1 MRTNTHLLERIDSLK
16 DELNKKGRIVASIY
30 KISRLLNRPANRDKI
45 LRSILQ
51 ECQKLFNFT
60 RCVILLINKTE
71 DKLEA
76 KYCLGYSLLEEKR
89 AFEHPLDMKT
99 QLCRETI
106 AAKEGRIIYIQDIE
120 NDQSLTEFDRK
131 MEKFWKRVS
140 TIAVPLKINRE
151 IIGVIEGDRKEKMIL
166 SKSDINLLASF
177 ANQASVILEIARL
190 YNQILTER
198 NIAENILESAPDG
211 ILAIDQYK
219 KIDSINRKAE
229 EIIRKKRHEVLGKP
243 ISEVLRKDIVDLL
256 NDSIDNQKP
265 SQYMEVTNTRRSGK
279 KNTYGLSSSIMKK
292 NFPHEGAGAIL
303 TIHDLTEIKQTEAML
318 RRVDNLS
325 SLGRMSASIAHEIR
339 NPLASIN
346 FNVQILSK
354 KILDDMQ
361 RISNKV
367 LTDIDRINM
376 IIKRTLDFSRNS
388 SPDMVY
394 DYINGLVEESL
405 GLMKQQLKNQ
415 EIKIVKD
422 MQSDAP
428 RLLFEPHQ
436 IRNAL
441 EDILLSA
448 SSVQALSKKSLAD
461 MQRISNN
468 ILEGIERINMI
479 IRRTLD
485 FSRNSLP
492 SMAFGD
498 INDTVKESIAL
509 IHQQL
514 KSQKIE
520 IHQHLYK
527 EGPKLLFD
535 PHQLRNALV
544 NILLNA
550 AEAMPKGG
558 VITIRSRVTE
568 ARGRKQLILLVK
580 DSGMGIPPEHLRQ
593 IFDPFFTTKQEGT
606 GLGLSIA
613 HKILEQHKVI
623 IDVRSTVNKGTTFY
637 MKFPLQEIGI
647 EHVTK

>member
-1 MRTNTHLLERIDSLK
+1 MRTNKYLLERIDALN
-16 DELNKKGRIVASIY
+16 DELDKKGRIVSSIY
-30 KISRLLNRPANRDKI
+30 KISQLLNRPANRDKI
-45 LRSILQ
+45 LRSILK

-71 DKLEA
+71 NQLEA
-76 KYCLGYSLLEEKR
+76 KYCLGYSPLEEKL
-89 AFEHPLDMKT
+89 AFAHPLDMNT

-120 NDQSLTEFDRK
+120 NDTSLTDFDRK

-151 IIGVIEGDRKEKMIL
+151 VIGVIEGDRKEKMIL

-177 ANQASVILEIARL
+177 ANQASVILENARL
-190 YNQILTER
+190 YDQLLAER

-211 ILAIDQYK
+211 ILAVNPHK
-219 KIDSINRKAE
+219 KIGSINRKAE
-229 EIIRKKRHEVLGKP
+229 AIIRKKRHEVLGKP
-243 ISEVLRKDIVDLL
+243 IAEVLRKDVVEFL
-256 NDSIDNQKP
+256 NDSIDNRKS
-265 SQYMEVTNTRRSGK
+265 SQYLEIVNTRRSGK
-279 KNTYGLSSSIMKK
+279 METYGLSSSIMKK

-303 TIHDLTEIKQTEAML
+303 TIHDLTEIKETEVML

-346 FNVQILSK
+346 FNVQVLSK
-354 KILDDMQ
+354 KIMDDMQ

-367 LTDIDRINM
+367 IRDVERIDT
-376 IIKRTLDFSRNS
+376 IIKRTIDSSRNS
-388 SPDMVY
+388 TPEKVNNHTSDS
-394 DYINGLVEESL
+394 LEESL
-405 GLMKQQLKNQ
+405 DMITQKLKGQ
-415 EIKIVKD
+415 IKFDKA
-422 MQSDAP
+422 MQNDVQKLFSD
-428 RLLFEPHQ
+428 PHQ

-441 EDILLSA
+441 EDILSSA
-448 SSVQALSKKSLAD
+448 SHVQTLSKKSLKD
-461 MQRISNN
+461 IQRISNN

-492 SMAFGD
+492 SMTLGH
-498 INDTVKESIAL
+498 INDIIKESVAL
-509 IHQQL
+509 IQQQL

-520 IHQHLYK
+520 IYQDLCK
-527 EGPKLLFD
+527 EAPRILFD

-558 VITIRSRVTE
+558 VVTIRSRLTE
-568 ARGRKQLILLVK
+568 VRGRKQIILLIK
-580 DSGMGIPPEHLRQ
+580 DSGIGIPPEHLKQ

-613 HKILEQHKVI
+613 HKILEQHNVI
-623 IDVRSTVNKGTTFY
+623 IEIRSRVNKGTTFY
-637 MKFPLQEIGI
+637 LRFPLNEDGRDHAI
-647 EHVTK
+647 T